1 MKLNVSMFRTMM
13 FSALLLIGLAAEA
26 RVISGTVKD
35 QTGETIISASV
46 VVQGTSIG
54 TVTDFDGNYSI
65 EVPDDAKVL
74 VFSYIGMKTQ
84 ELAITGN
91 TMNVVLSEN
100 SEVLEEVVVTGYG
113 TTKKRDV
120 VTSVASVGA
129 EQLKDIPV
137 TSAAEALQGKLSGVT
152 VTTTE
157 GSPDADVKI
166 RVRGG
171 TSLTQSNDPLYIVD
185 GMPVSSIADIAPS
198 DIASMDVLKDAAAT
212 AIYGAQGAN
221 GVIII
226 TTKDSDS
233 DEDKMVFH
241 VGLQG
246 AEAPLPPA

>member
-91 TMNVVLSEN
+91 TMNVVLSDN
-100 SEVLEEVVVTGYG
+100 LPCS
-113 TTKKRDV
+113 
-120 VTSVASVGA
+120 A
-129 EQLKDIPV
+129 
-137 TSAAEALQGKLSGVT
+137 SAALV
-152 VTTTE
+152 
-157 GSPDADVKI
+157 P
-166 RVRGG
+166 
-171 TSLTQSNDPLYIVD
+171 
-185 GMPVSSIADIAPS
+185 GMSFS
-198 DIASMDVLKDAAAT
+198 
-212 AIYGAQGAN
+212 
-221 GVIII
+221 
-226 TTKDSDS
+226 
-233 DEDKMVFH
+233 
-241 VGLQG
+241 
-246 AEAPLPPA
+246 